1 MPRLCYNLIVISEAV
16 VQQIKKYITDFR
28 FIAAAIAVV
37 YAACTHIFVLE
48 GLPARVQ
55 KLEDWRSIVEER
67 HHSTELALAEIKTS
81 LGDIQTQLEFIRK
94 WIIND
99 RTQRL

>member
-28 FIAAAIAVV
+28 FIASALAVV

-48 GLPARVQ
+48 GLPARMQ
-55 KLEDWRSIVEER
+55 EIEEWKAKAEDY
-67 HHSTELALAEIKTS
+67 HHKIDLAILQNQTTLTNIEKQLTNLTEWVFN
-81 LGDIQTQLEFIRK
+81 G
-94 WIIND
+94 

>member
-1 MPRLCYNLIVISEAV
+1 M
-16 VQQIKKYITDFR
+16 QQIKKYITDFR
-28 FIAAAIAVV
+28 FIAASIAVV
-37 YAACTHIFVLE
+37 YAICTHIFVLE

-55 KLEDWRSIVEER
+55 KLEDWKAIVDER
-67 HHSTELALAEIKTS
+67 HHSTELVLAEIKTT

-99 RTQRL
+99 RTQGL

>member
-37 YAACTHIFVLE
+37 YAVCTHIFVIE
-48 GLPARVQ
+48 GLPSRVQ

-67 HHSTELALAEIKTS
+67 HHSTELAPAEIKTS

-94 WIIND
+94 WIISD